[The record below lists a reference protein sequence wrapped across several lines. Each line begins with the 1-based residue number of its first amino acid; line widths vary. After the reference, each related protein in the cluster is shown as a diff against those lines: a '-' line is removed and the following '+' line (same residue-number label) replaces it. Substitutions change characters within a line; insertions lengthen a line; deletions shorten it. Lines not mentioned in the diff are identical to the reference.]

1 VSRLSA
7 GILLIL
13 ALSSLVPHKAVLA
26 ATEFVAAPTWRPAAP
41 AEVRTEVFAWID
53 SQSFDAAQKAK
64 AHALWPGDLQL
75 AAADVL
81 DRTMQTIAQVHEP
94 TRLLVE
100 HCSRLAGEAVPDTEW
115 LEDENLDPLVRNNA
129 RLLYGR
135 WLVQQRLFDESAVAL
150 SALQPSEVV
159 DPAALLFY
167 QSVGHHAMLDRES
180 GLRSLSRLLERR
192 NEVPSRFAS
201 LATLML
207 EDLKA
212 LEDDSLDHI
221 SRRMAD
227 IKRRLELGRAGDK
240 TIEVENGVIA
250 SLDKLIKDMEEQQ
263 QQQQQASA
271 SGQTVPGQ
279 PARDSLP
286 LGGKGRGEVVKRDV
300 GSKSG
305 WGDLPP
311 RERQEAIQGMSKNLP
326 SHYRDVIESYFK
338 RLAGE
343 NNEP

>member
-1 VSRLSA
+1 MSRLSA

>member
-1 VSRLSA
+1 MSRPSVS
-7 GILLIL
+7 IPLIL
-13 ALSSLVPHKAVLA
+13 ALAFLVPRGTVLA
-26 ATEFVAAPTWRPAAP
+26 ATEFVAAPTWRPLTP
-41 AEVRTEVFAWID
+41 ADVRSKVFAWID
-53 SQSFDAAQKAK
+53 SQPFDAAQKAK
-64 AHALWPGDLQL
+64 AQAAWPTDSD
-75 AAADVL
+75 AAPSDVL
-81 DRTMQTIAQVHEP
+81 DRTMRVVAEVHEP

-100 HCSRLAGEAVPDTEW
+100 YCGRLAGGSLPDTTW
-115 LEDENLDPLVRNNA
+115 MEDENLDALVRQNA
-129 RLLYGR
+129 RLFYGR
-135 WLVQQRLFDESAVAL
+135 WLVQRRFFDEAAVAL
-150 SALQPSEVV
+150 SSLDPSDVV

-167 QSVGHHAMLDRES
+167 QSVGHYSMLDRDA

-192 NEVPSRFAS
+192 GEVPSRFAS

-221 SRRMAD
+221 SRRMAY
-227 IKRRLELGRAGDK
+227 IKRRLELGRAGEK

-250 SLDKLIKDMEEQQ
+250 SLDKLIKDLEEQQ
-263 QQQQQASA
+263 QQQQQGSASA
-271 SGQTVPGQ
+271 QIVPGQ

-286 LGGKGRGEVVKRDV
+286 LGGKGRGEVVKRDI
-300 GSKSG
+300 GNKSG

>member
-1 VSRLSA
+1 MSRLSA

-41 AEVRTEVFAWID
+41 AEVRAEVFAWID
-53 SQSFDAAQKAK
+53 SQPFDAAQKAK

-81 DRTMQTIAQVHEP
+81 DRTMQSIAQVHEP

-100 HCSRLAGEAVPDTEW
+100 HCSRLAGDAVPDTEW

-129 RLLYGR
+129 RLFYGR
-135 WLVQQRLFDESAVAL
+135 WLVQQRLFDESAVTL

-167 QSVGHHAMLDRES
+167 QSIGHHAMLDREL

-201 LATLML
+201 LATLMH

-271 SGQTVPGQ
+271 SGQIVPGQ
-279 PARDSLP
+279 PARDTLP
-286 LGGKGRGEVVKRDV
+286 LGGKGRGEVVKRDI
-300 GSKSG
+300 GTKSG